1 MQTLVC
7 LFCLEEAVRSYFI
20 MSWFFEASFC
30 FAGMEQLPL
39 ISPEWVN
46 LVQNKRESYPACML
60 ASQLLTSFR
69 LASTQMWCL
78 QTACHWLAWEWRP
91 WMTHET
97 DSFTRINKILTLSS
111 ERNSYTQSH
120 FTQSLTKVADWA
132 ANTWSTRLSNPKPH
146 WGDNGKQ
153 QILSQV
159 EVSGKEVHSI
169 VQHITVL
176 ANESVSC
183 VQVQATESWLQFPP
197 QPWLPLKTM
206 IFLRLCRAPLSK
218 PSSSVTFLF
227 ALRNANTML
236 HFMEVLVILLEW
248 KSQVKSVLDQW
259 EQRQPM

>member
-1 MQTLVC
+1 MHAGLSVAD
-7 LFCLEEAVRSYFI
+7 LFPASIYSNV
-20 MSWFFEASFC
+20 MSADC
-30 FAGMEQLPL
+30 MPL
-39 ISPEWVN
+39 ISLGVTSMD
-46 LVQNKRESYPACML
+46 ESWDRL
-60 ASQLLTSFR
+60 LHKNQL
-69 LASTQMWCL
+69 C
-78 QTACHWLAWEWRP
+78 
-91 WMTHET
+91 
-97 DSFTRINKILTLSS
+97 KILTLSS

-120 FTQSLTKVADWA
+120 FTQSLTKVIDWA
-132 ANTWSTRLSNPKPH
+132 ANTWSTRL
-146 WGDNGKQ
+146 
-153 QILSQV
+153 
-159 EVSGKEVHSI
+159 SGKEVHSI

-259 EQRQPM
+259 EQRQLM

>member
-1 MQTLVC
+1 MHAGLSVAD
-7 LFCLEEAVRSYFI
+7 LFSASIYSNV
-20 MSWFFEASFC
+20 MSADC
-30 FAGMEQLPL
+30 MPL
-39 ISPEWVN
+39 ISLGVTSMD
-46 LVQNKRESYPACML
+46 ESWDRL
-60 ASQLLTSFR
+60 LHKNQL
-69 LASTQMWCL
+69 C
-78 QTACHWLAWEWRP
+78 
-91 WMTHET
+91 
-97 DSFTRINKILTLSS
+97 KILTLSS

-159 EVSGKEVHSI
+159 DASGKEVHSI
-169 VQHITVL
+169 VQRITVL
-176 ANESVSC
+176 ANESVSY